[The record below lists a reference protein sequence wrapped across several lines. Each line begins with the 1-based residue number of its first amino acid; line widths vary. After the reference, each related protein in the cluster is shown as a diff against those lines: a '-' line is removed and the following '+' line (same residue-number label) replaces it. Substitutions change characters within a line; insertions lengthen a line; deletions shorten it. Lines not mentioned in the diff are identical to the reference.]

1 MTRAYKIGIV
11 GKAAVIAA
19 LMGGSSLSF
28 AQDAAP
34 MVAAP
39 VQQAPVAAPQA
50 TPSVTPP
57 AAVPMFPTEND
68 VVNAAAAE
76 EAATEAASKR
86 PAAAATKAA
95 AKPRAATPVRATASA
110 APAPTTTTDTFSEPS
125 TESSTDVAP
134 APVDVIDTA
143 GTTVEDTTAIA
154 PVEESFATRDTGIS
168 NEDMTLFGG
177 IAAALAAIGLG
188 AAFAS
193 RRRRRVV
200 TNQRADM
207 VNSTPEYVAPAPMNV
222 APGFQQFAAS
232 PAPQRVIQRAPIM
245 TRPDMPVTD
254 PLFSTP
260 VSAGPITDPL
270 FAPRNAVEKPITDPL
285 FAKHDRFAGRA
296 PTTSAPTREPELVN

>member
-1 MTRAYKIGIV
+1 MTRAYKIAIV
-11 GKAAVIAA
+11 GKAAIIAA

-34 MVAAP
+34 TVAAP
-39 VQQAPVAAPQA
+39 VQQAPVAVSPAA
-50 TPSVTPP
+50 PSVTPP
-57 AAVPMFPTEND
+57 AAVPTFPTEND
-68 VVNAAAAE
+68 VVNAAAAQ
-76 EAATEAASKR
+76 EAAAEAASKR
-86 PAAAATKAA
+86 QAA
-95 AKPRAATPVRATASA
+95 AKPRVATPVRAAASA
-110 APAPTTTTDTFSEPS
+110 APAPTTADTFSEPL
-125 TESSTDVAP
+125 TEIAP
-134 APVDVIDTA
+134 TPVDVIDTA
-143 GTTVEDTTAIA
+143 GASDEDTTAIA
-154 PVEESFATRDTGIS
+154 PVEQPVAITDAGIS
-168 NEDMTLFGG
+168 NEDITLFGG

-193 RRRRRVV
+193 RRRRRVA
-200 TNQRADM
+200 TDQRADM
-207 VNSTPEYVAPAPMNV
+207 VDSTPEYVAPVPMNV

-260 VSAGPITDPL
+260 ISAGPITDPL
-270 FAPRNAVEKPITDPL
+270 FAPRNEVEKPITDPL